1 MAYLDHHRSM
11 NLLVVKIRQLIRGQ
25 WYRRKKDDRRYQSKK
40 QEVRVTDYTD
50 AVLDRYARTVVV
62 RGNLS

>member
-62 RGNLS
+62 RVNLS